1 MRTTFLRRIQSV
13 QSNPRLAFECVAVPH
28 PSVMVFLSDPYR
40 SDLEDPFI
48 VLVLVLV
55 VMLGPTSR
63 ILSNY
68 SLPMLRRPP

>member
-1 MRTTFLRRIQSV
+1 MDMLQPQCQLGGENKSWD
-13 QSNPRLAFECVAVPH
+13 A
-28 PSVMVFLSDPYR
+28 FLSDPYR
-40 SDLEDPFI
+40 SDLEDPFM
-48 VLVLVLV
+48 LLLLLLLL